1 MISEKSVSLRMS
13 YSMLRI
19 AKKFNRSFCIV
30 DLNLDL
36 INVNFEKDLSPEQLV
51 TIKERYILSLLK
63 NTRSQSPKI
72 HNLIDMIIATA
83 KYEIYIYTRK
93 WGAPLPLAQML

>member
-19 AKKFNRSFCIV
+19 AKKFNRSFRIV
-30 DLNLDL
+30 DLILDL
-36 INVNFEKDLSPEQLV
+36 INVTFEKYLSPEQLV
-51 TIKERYILSLLK
+51 IIKERYILSLLK

-72 HNLIDMIIATA
+72 HNLINMIIAAA
-83 KYEIYIYTRK
+83 KYEILRK
-93 WGAPLPLAQML
+93 RGAPLPLAQML

>member
-1 MISEKSVSLRMS
+1 
-13 YSMLRI
+13 MLRI
-19 AKKFNRSFCIV
+19 AKQFNRSFRIV
-30 DLNLDL
+30 DLNLFL
-36 INVNFEKDLSPEQLV
+36 INFNFEKDLSPEQLV

-72 HNLIDMIIATA
+72 HNFIDMIIAAA
-83 KYEIYIYTRK
+83 KYEILRK